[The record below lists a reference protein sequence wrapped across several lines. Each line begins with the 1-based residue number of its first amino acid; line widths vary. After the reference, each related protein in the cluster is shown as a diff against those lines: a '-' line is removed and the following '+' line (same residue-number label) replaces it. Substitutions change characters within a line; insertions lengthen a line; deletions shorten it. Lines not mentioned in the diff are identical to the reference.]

1 MNQVQKNIDKSES
14 YIRQNEVANP
24 FGQNVSSALLY
35 KKIERIVVATT
46 YILAQIKDNQTL
58 RDEVQVINSQLLKD
72 AIVLKDGFRAS
83 GQKKTSGLLGTLRM
97 LMTYTDI
104 LRASRYISDSNL
116 ELLKAACGR
125 VVTFVQSSEQ
135 SPLAEA
141 HVLAED
147 LLGKG
152 HEYVREVSG
161 EQGVERG
168 VERAE
173 KSVPY
178 IDDVPVPRISKPMS
192 EVKQKQHAG
201 GARKA
206 PAKQVYTPKGNN
218 ERRGALLAVIDSRG
232 AVTIR
237 DLVSVVPDISEKT
250 IQRELQAMIV
260 DGLLKKEGDRRWTTY
275 SRV

>member
-58 RDEVQVINSQLLKD
+58 RDEVQAVNSQLLKD
-72 AIVLKDGFRAS
+72 AIVLKDGFRTS

-104 LRASRYISDSNL
+104 LRASGYISDSNL

-141 HVLAED
+141 QVLSED

-152 HEYVREVSG
+152 QEHVREISV
-161 EQGVERG
+161 EQAVER
-168 VERAE
+168 VVR
-173 KSVPY
+173 SVPHAE
-178 IDDVPVPRISKPMS
+178 IVSIPRSSHSPAES
-192 EVKQKQHAG
+192 KQKQG
-201 GARKA
+201 TVSTVKA
-206 PAKQVYTPKGNN
+206 PVKQVYTPKGND

-237 DLVSVVPDISEKT
+237 DLVSVVPGISEKT